1 MRCETD
7 TPRKE
12 RYRIEEKILF
22 GKYRIIT
29 VLGTG
34 SSSTV
39 YLARHLKL
47 KVYRA
52 IKCIP
57 KSTALCNN
65 AADKSSVFSGG
76 SLLAEADLL
85 KTLNHPGIP
94 LIYDID
100 EDKDFIYMVEE
111 FIQGDSLEDFILH
124 QENISQELIIEY
136 GIQLCGIL
144 DYLHH
149 LAPYP
154 ILYQDLKPEHII
166 LCGNQIK
173 LVDFGI
179 ASFITGSGK
188 IIQNYGTEGFAAPE
202 ACLGHAVDT
211 SSDIYSLG
219 KVLLLMADASDIP
232 CSTELFHVIKKAC
245 AVSETERYQTAAD
258 LKHALL
264 EAGKFLSARRNATDT
279 ACQSTS
285 HLITKIAVLGSRPGA
300 GATHFAVS
308 LVSILNRRKKR
319 SVYLSVD
326 RSDSLAAMAEGS
338 LFWKE
343 QEGIFRYKDFAGIP
357 SYGDGIEN
365 PLPKGAILVRDYG
378 TCTEEF
384 LRQEDNELIF
394 LVMSGSLWDIPTA
407 LTLAK
412 KLALKEKLIFICN
425 YDNKKAAKKYAR
437 LLKTRVYCFPFD
449 RNPFHAGGRKE
460 RLILQIIQREEV
472 HLHFRHWWKRD
483 KTASDYRH
491 YGLLP
496 RCRRHPFSHRTGKFM
511 RL

>member
-1 MRCETD
+1 M
-7 TPRKE
+7 
-12 RYRIEEKILF
+12 
-22 GKYRIIT
+22 
-29 VLGTG
+29 
-34 SSSTV
+34 
-39 YLARHLKL
+39 
-47 KVYRA
+47 
-52 IKCIP
+52 
-57 KSTALCNN
+57 
-65 AADKSSVFSGG
+65 
-76 SLLAEADLL
+76 
-85 KTLNHPGIP
+85 
-94 LIYDID
+94 
-100 EDKDFIYMVEE
+100 
-111 FIQGDSLEDFILH
+111 EDFILH

-264 EAGKFLSARRNATDT
+264 EAGKFLSAQRNATDT
-279 ACQSTS
+279 AC
-285 HLITKIAVLGSRPGA
+285 
-300 GATHFAVS
+300 
-308 LVSILNRRKKR
+308 
-319 SVYLSVD
+319 LSAD

-343 QEGIFRYKDFAGIP
+343 QEGIFHYKDFAGIP
-357 SYGDGIEN
+357 PYGDGIEN

>member
-1 MRCETD
+1 MRCGTD

-12 RYRIEEKILF
+12 RYRIKEKILF

-57 KSTALCNN
+57 KRPAPCSN
-65 AADKSSVFSGG
+65 AAGKSSVFSEG

-100 EDKDFIYMVEE
+100 EDDDFIYMVEE

-149 LAPYP
+149 LTPYP

-179 ASFITGSGK
+179 ALFITDSGK
-188 IIQNYGTEGFAAPE
+188 IIQNYGTDGFAAPE
-202 ACLGHAVDT
+202 AYFGHTVGAP
-211 SSDIYSLG
+211 SDLYSLG
-219 KVLLLMADASDIP
+219 KVLLFMADALGSP
-232 CSTELFHVIKKAC
+232 CSPELSYVIEKAC

-258 LKHALL
+258 LKFALL
-264 EAGKFLSARRNATDT
+264 EAGKLLSSQRGATDT

-319 SVYLSVD
+319 SVYLSMD
-326 RSDSLAAMAEGS
+326 HSDSLCAMAESS

-343 QEGIFRYKDFAGIP
+343 REGIFRYKDFAGIP
-357 SYGDGIEN
+357 SYGEGVEN
-365 PLPKGAILVRDYG
+365 PLPEDAILVRDYG
-378 TCTEEF
+378 TCVEEF
-384 LRQEDNELIF
+384 LRQEDNELVF
-394 LVMSGSLWDIPTA
+394 LVMSGSLWDIPSA
-407 LTLAK
+407 LAFAK
-412 KLALKEKLIFICN
+412 KLAFRKKLILICN
-425 YDNKKAAKKYAR
+425 YDNKEAAKKYAR
-437 LLKTRVYCFPFD
+437 QLKTPVYCFPFD
-449 RNPFHAGGRKE
+449 RSPFHVDRKKE

-472 HLHFRHWWKRD
+472 YLHFRHWRKRD
-483 KTASDYRH
+483 KTSSDHRYH
-491 YGLLP
+491 GL
-496 RCRRHPFSHRTGKFM
+496 
-511 RL
+511 

>member
-1 MRCETD
+1 
-7 TPRKE
+7 
-12 RYRIEEKILF
+12 
-22 GKYRIIT
+22 
-29 VLGTG
+29 
-34 SSSTV
+34 
-39 YLARHLKL
+39 
-47 KVYRA
+47 
-52 IKCIP
+52 
-57 KSTALCNN
+57 
-65 AADKSSVFSGG
+65 
-76 SLLAEADLL
+76 
-85 KTLNHPGIP
+85 
-94 LIYDID
+94 
-100 EDKDFIYMVEE
+100 MVEE

-173 LVDFGI
+173 LVDFGV
-179 ASFITGSGK
+179 ASFITGSGR
-188 IIQNYGTEGFAAPE
+188 IIQNYGTDGFAAPE
-202 ACLGHAVDT
+202 ACAGYAVGAA
-211 SSDIYSLG
+211 SDIYSLG
-219 KVLLLMADASDIP
+219 KVLLFLSDALSAP
-232 CSTELFHVIKKAC
+232 CSPELIYVIKKAC
-245 AVSETERYQTAAD
+245 AASETERYQSAAD

-264 EAGKFLSARRNATDT
+264 EAGKLLSSQRNATDT

-308 LVSILNRRKKR
+308 LVSILNRKKKR
-319 SVYLSVD
+319 SVYLSMD
-326 RSDSLAAMAEGS
+326 HSDSLAAMAEEN

-365 PLPKGAILVRDYG
+365 PLPKDAILVRDYG
-378 TCTEEF
+378 TCIEEF
-384 LRQEDNELIF
+384 LQQADNDLVF
-394 LVMSGSLWDIPTA
+394 LVMSGSLWDIPAA
-407 LTLAK
+407 LALAK
-412 KLALKEKLIFICN
+412 RLASQEKLIFICN

-437 LLKTRVYCFPFD
+437 QLKNRVYCFPFD
-449 RNPFHAGGRKE
+449 RSPFHAGRKKE

-483 KTASDYRH
+483 KTSYDHRYH
-491 YGLLP
+491 GLLP
-496 RCRRHPFSHRTGKFM
+496 RRRRHSFSHCIGKFM

>member
-57 KSTALCNN
+57 KDTAQRSN
-65 AADKSSVFSGG
+65 ATDKSSVFSEG

-100 EDKDFIYMVEE
+100 EDNDFIYMVEE

-124 QENISQELIIEY
+124 QDNISQELIIEY
-136 GIQLCGIL
+136 GIQLCDIL

-149 LAPYP
+149 ITPYP

-179 ASFITGSGK
+179 ASFITGSGR
-188 IIQNYGTEGFAAPE
+188 IIQTYGTDGFAAPE
-202 ACLGHAVDT
+202 ACMGHAVGT
-211 SSDIYSLG
+211 ASDIYSLG
-219 KVLLLMADASDIP
+219 KVLLFMADAVHP
-232 CSTELFHVIKKAC
+232 TCSPALFDAIKKAS
-245 AVSETERYQTAAD
+245 AASETERYQTAAA
-258 LKHALL
+258 LKNALL
-264 EAGKFLSARRNATDT
+264 EAGDNIFSQKGATDL
-279 ACQSTS
+279 ACQTAS

-308 LVSILNRRKKR
+308 LVSVLNRRRKR
-319 SVYLSVD
+319 SIYLPMD
-326 RSDSLAAMAEGS
+326 HSDSLAAMAAENV
-338 LFWKE
+338 FWKE
-343 QEGIFRYKDFAGIP
+343 REGIFHYKDFAGIP
-357 SYGDGIEN
+357 HYGDGIEN
-365 PLPKGAILVRDYG
+365 PLPKDAILVRDYG
-378 TCTEEF
+378 TCIGEF
-384 LRQEDNELIF
+384 LQNPDSDLAF
-394 LVMSGSLWDIPTA
+394 FVMSGSLWDIPDTLA
-407 LTLAK
+407 LAK
-412 KLALKEKLIFICN
+412 KLASQKNLIFICN

-437 LLKTRVYCFPFD
+437 QLKKSVCCFPFD
-449 RNPFHAGGRKE
+449 CDPFRAATKKE
-460 RLILQIIQREEV
+460 RLIMQIIQRKEV
-472 HLHFRHWWKRD
+472 RLHFRHWWKRD
-483 KTASDYRH
+483 KTPSDHRNH
-491 YGLLP
+491 RLQR
-496 RCRRHPFSHRTGKFM
+496 RCRCHTFSNRIGKSM

>member
-47 KVYRA
+47 EVYRA

-57 KSTALCNN
+57 KSTAPCSN
-65 AADKSSVFSGG
+65 AADKSSVSFSG
-76 SLLAEADLL
+76 SLLAEANLL

-100 EDKDFIYMVEE
+100 EDNDFVYMVEE

-124 QENISQELIIEY
+124 QKNISQELMIEY

-149 LAPYP
+149 LSPYP

-188 IIQNYGTEGFAAPE
+188 IIQTYGTDGFAAPE
-202 ACLGHAVDT
+202 ACLGRAVGT
-211 SSDIYSLG
+211 ASDIYSLG
-219 KVLLLMADASDIP
+219 KVLLFMADALDTP
-232 CSTELFHVIKKAC
+232 CSPELFHVIQKAC
-245 AVSETERYQTAAD
+245 AASETKRYQTAAD
-258 LKHALL
+258 LKNALL
-264 EAGKFLSARRNATDT
+264 EAGKSLSAQRNATDT

-308 LVSILNRRKKR
+308 LVSTLNRRKKR
-319 SVYLSVD
+319 SVYLSMD
-326 RSDSLAAMAEGS
+326 HSDSVAAMTEGS

-343 QEGIFRYKDFAGIP
+343 REGIFRYKDFAGLP

-365 PLPKGAILVRDYG
+365 PLPEDAIWVRDYG

-384 LRQEDNELIF
+384 LQQEDNELVF
-394 LVMSGSLWDIPTA
+394 LVMSGSLWDIPAA

-412 KLALKEKLIFICN
+412 TLASQKKLIFVCN
-425 YDNKKAAKKYAR
+425 YDNKIAAKKYAR
-437 LLKTRVYCFPFD
+437 QLKNRVYCFPFD

-483 KTASDYRH
+483 KNTSDRRH

-496 RCRRHPFSHRTGKFM
+496 RLRRDSLSHRTGKFM

>member
-57 KSTALCNN
+57 KDTAHCKD
-65 AADKSSVFSGG
+65 AADKPSVFSEG

-100 EDKDFIYMVEE
+100 EDNDFIYMVEE

-149 LAPYP
+149 ITPYP

-166 LCGNQIK
+166 LCGNQVK

-179 ASFITGSGK
+179 ASFITDSGK
-188 IIQNYGTEGFAAPE
+188 IIQTYGTDGFAAPE
-202 ACLGHAVDT
+202 ACMGHAVGT
-211 SSDIYSLG
+211 ASDIYSLG
-219 KVLLLMADASDIP
+219 KVLLFMAEAVQPP
-232 CSTELFHVIKKAC
+232 CSPELIYVMNKAC
-245 AVSETERYQTAAD
+245 AASETERYQTAED
-258 LKHALL
+258 LKNALL
-264 EAGKFLSARRNATDT
+264 ETRDILSSQESATEL
-279 ACQSTS
+279 ACQTSS
-285 HLITKIAVLGSRPGA
+285 HLIKKIAVIGSRPGA

-308 LVSILNRRKKR
+308 LVSVLNRIRKR
-319 SVYLSVD
+319 TIYLSMEH
-326 RSDSLAAMAEGS
+326 SDNLAAMTAENI
-338 LFWKE
+338 FWKE
-343 QEGIFRYKDFAGIP
+343 RDGIFHYEDFAGIP
-357 SYGDGIEN
+357 PYGEGIEN
-365 PLPKGAILVRDYG
+365 PLPENAILVRDYG
-378 TCTEEF
+378 TCIGEF
-384 LRQEDNELIF
+384 LQNQDNDLAFFI
-394 LVMSGSLWDIPTA
+394 MSGSLWDIPDTIA
-407 LTLAK
+407 LAK
-412 KLALKEKLIFICN
+412 KLASQKKLIFICN

-437 LLKTRVYCFPFD
+437 QLKKSVYCFPFD
-449 RNPFHAGGRKE
+449 CNPFHATAKKE
-460 RLILQIIQREEV
+460 RLIMQIIQREEV
-472 HLHFRHWWKRD
+472 HLYFRHWWKRD
-483 KTASDYRH
+483 KTPSDYRNH
-491 YGLLP
+491 RLQR
-496 RCRRHPFSHRTGKFM
+496 RCRRHSFSNRIGKSM